1 MMKRRR
7 AQEATMT
14 QGRFEVGLVS
24 ADRRLVD
31 FYAHVFEREEL
42 PAFEAPTGTVHRL
55 QFPSAVLKVMVPGV
69 APAVA
74 NATEPFFAM
83 TGLRYLTI
91 GTRDLDGVIERATG
105 SGGRVAHGPME
116 LADGVRLVV
125 LVDPDGNT
133 IEVIEESGD

>member
-1 MMKRRR
+1 
-7 AQEATMT
+7 MT
-14 QGRFEVGLVS
+14 NGRFEVGLVS

-31 FYAHVFEREEL
+31 FYAQVFDREEL

-55 QFPSAVLKVMVPGV
+55 QFPGAVLKVMVPGV
-69 APAVA
+69 APAA
-74 NATEPFFAM
+74 ATAAEPFFAM

-91 GTRDLDGVIERATG
+91 GTHDLDGVIARATAT
-105 SGGRVAHGPME
+105 GGNIAHGPME

-133 IEVIEESGD
+133 IEVVEEPGDQPGSSS